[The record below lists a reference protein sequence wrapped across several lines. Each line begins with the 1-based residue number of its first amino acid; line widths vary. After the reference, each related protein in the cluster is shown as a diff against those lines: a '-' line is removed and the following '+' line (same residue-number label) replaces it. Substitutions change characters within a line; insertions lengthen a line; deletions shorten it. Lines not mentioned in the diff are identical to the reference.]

1 MFMDQINKVKMAILS
16 KAINRFNANLI
27 KIPIQFSRN
36 LESGI
41 INFIWKNKIPK
52 TVKIILNNK
61 RLLQE

>member
-1 MFMDQINKVKMAILS
+1 MAILS